1 MSELLPLMQRSRL
14 AMVMVVDEFGG
25 TAGLVT
31 LKDLIA
37 EIIGEE
43 PEPASLEEL
52 TVQLLDENTFLVQAQ
67 MDLAEVNE
75 LLDFDLPLTDEY
87 QTLGGFLLY
96 LFQKIPVQGE
106 GVRYNNLDFTI
117 VSAEGPRL
125 NQIRIERRELAV
137 LEPEDSS
144 TDITPVNNSIDKGF

>member
-1 MSELLPLMQRSRL
+1 MPELFDALTKARSHL
-14 AMVMVVDEFGG
+14 AIVVDEFGG

-43 PEPASLEEL
+43 TEPENSEEL
-52 TVQLLDENTFLVQAQ
+52 TVQNLDQYTFMVQAQ
-67 MDLAEVNE
+67 MDLAKVNE
-75 LLDFDLPLTDEY
+75 LLDLDLPLTDEY

-96 LFQKIPVQGE
+96 QFQKIPAQGE
-106 GVRYNNLDFTI
+106 ALHYHNLDFTI

-125 NQIRIERRELAV
+125 NEIRIERREPTV
-137 LEPEDSS
+137 LEP
-144 TDITPVNNSIDKGF
+144 